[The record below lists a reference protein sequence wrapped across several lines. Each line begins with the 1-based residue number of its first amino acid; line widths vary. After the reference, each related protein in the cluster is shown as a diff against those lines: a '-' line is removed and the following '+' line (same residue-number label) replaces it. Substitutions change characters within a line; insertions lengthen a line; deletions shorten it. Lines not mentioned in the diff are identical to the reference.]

1 LEKKLKICIFPND
14 PLIAYY
20 NKGEIK
26 DRYYNPGNFFDEVHF
41 ITLTDQDIEAAKI
54 QKIAGKAKI
63 VIHSVGKINIKNRKK
78 YLKKI
83 IELCRKINPDI
94 IRAFNPYVEGW
105 LAANCAQKLDKP
117 FFVSLHTQY
126 DYNRKLVKKKNLK
139 KFLALKYLEK
149 FIEPFVLRNAD
160 KITIVYKIIEPYVSK
175 HTSKIPELLY
185 NKIDCEKFY
194 NAQQINE
201 LSNPLIL
208 SVGNLIESKN
218 HKLLIKSMQN
228 IDANLLIIGK
238 GELYE
243 SLKKIIKIMKLE
255 NKITILESVPYEK
268 ITSYYKT
275 ADIFALAYDP
285 NQEGLPMPVM
295 EAMASGTP
303 VIVPESEDSKE
314 LEDSIIFAKR
324 NVEEFT
330 KKIDDLL
337 RNKTKRDEYSM
348 KCIETAKRFDISKL
362 EKREAEIYQELIK
375 NGKTT

>member
-1 LEKKLKICIFPND
+1 MEKKLKICIFPND

>member
-1 LEKKLKICIFPND
+1 MIACIFPND
-14 PLIAYY
+14 PIIAYFE
-20 NKGEIK
+20 KGEIK
-26 DRYYNPGNFFDEVHF
+26 ERYFNPNNIFNEIHIISF
-41 ITLTDQDIEAAKI
+41 IKKDIEESKV
-54 QKIAGKAKI
+54 QKIAGNAKLI
-63 VIHSVGKINIKNRKK
+63 IHSVGEINLKNRKK
-78 YLKKI
+78 YVPKI
-83 IELCRKINPDI
+83 LELVDKINPDI
-94 IRAFNPYVEGW
+94 IRAYNSLIHGW
-105 LAANCAQKLDKP
+105 FAAQASKELNIP

-126 DYNRKLVKKKNLK
+126 DYNRKLVRGKNLK

-149 FIEPFVLRNAD
+149 FIEPYVLKNAD
-160 KITIVYKIIEPYVSK
+160 KIVIIYKIIEPYVLK

-185 NKIDCEKFY
+185 NKINCEKFY
-194 NAQQINE
+194 SAKQINQ

-218 HKLLIKSMQN
+218 HKLLIESMKN

-243 SLKKIIKIMKLE
+243 SLRKSIKSMKLE
-255 NKITILESVPYEK
+255 KRITILQSVPYEK

-285 NQEGLPMPVM
+285 NQEGLPMPIM

-314 LEDSIIFAKR
+314 LGDSIIFAKR

-330 KKIDDLL
+330 KKINELL
-337 RNKTKRDEYSM
+337 KNKTKRDEISM

-375 NGKTT
+375 NGKIT

>member
-1 LEKKLKICIFPND
+1 MEKKLKICIFPND

-105 LAANCAQKLDKP
+105 LAANCAKDLKKP

>member
-1 LEKKLKICIFPND
+1 MKICIFPND